1 MPVVAAVVRRRDRYL
16 VARRPEDGRHGGRWE
31 FPGGKVLDGESARRA
46 LERELREEL
55 AVRVTRVGRSLFE
68 ARDPGTPYVIRF
80 VSASIAGEP
89 RAREHAEIRW
99 VDADELRRLELCPSD
114 ATFVR
119 EALP

>member
-1 MPVVAAVVRRRDRYL
+1 MVRRGDRYL
-16 VARRPEDGRHGGRWE
+16 VARRPEDGRHAGRWE

-55 AVRVTRVGRSLFE
+55 AVGVTRVGPSLFE

-80 VSASIAGEP
+80 LSASVAGEP

-114 ATFVR
+114 AAFVR